1 MCDFAEA
8 IVKQWRD
15 DMNRRQTL
23 GNLNSVDV
31 SRCSLEAQPK
41 HSMVNHDKE
50 SATIRVG
57 ISSCL
62 LGESAR
68 FDGRHKR
75 DAYITGTLSRWFEF
89 VPLCPE
95 VAIGLGIPREPIQ
108 MVARAGEQPR
118 AVGVH
123 TPTLDATEALL
134 AFARMVAPGL
144 SDICGYIFK
153 SGSPSCGM
161 QGVVIH
167 SPTGAPVARGSG
179 IFAQALM
186 ERYPLLPVEE
196 ESRLGDPLLRE
207 RFIERVFACHRHRE
221 QTLKNSG

>member
-1 MCDFAEA
+1 
-8 IVKQWRD
+8 
-15 DMNRRQTL
+15 
-23 GNLNSVDV
+23 
-31 SRCSLEAQPK
+31 
-41 HSMVNHDKE
+41 MVNHDKE
-50 SATIRVG
+50 GATIRLG

-62 LGESAR
+62 LGENVR

-75 DAYITGTLSRWFEF
+75 DAYIIGTLSRCFEF

-95 VAIGLGIPREPIQ
+95 IAIGLGVPREPIQ
-108 MVARAGEQPR
+108 LVARGEQPK
-118 AVGVH
+118 AVGVR
-123 TPTLDATEALL
+123 TPMLDVTDALQ
-134 AFARMVAPGL
+134 AYARMVAPGL

-167 SPTGAPVARGSG
+167 SLTGAPAARGSG

-207 RFIERVFACHRHRE
+207 RFIERVFACHRQR
-221 QTLKNSG
+221 QQR